1 MRSTIEVED
10 FGFQGL
16 RDTGAHRAR
25 STWIEFNR
33 RARLPLDPGNQWDPE
48 HEPRGPRAPARGLCA
63 ARARHHE
70 RLGAE
75 QPVPR
80 AARRASKPKKRRNM
94 SPYMA
99 TAARSPPG
107 WARGSNSPTS
117 FEFQELG
124 LSTIECLF
132 RIYFLFEASDRR
144 IVESPRDWKSPRPR
158 VASGN
163 SSSAVPCHLAQS
175 LATPKMAAS
184 FEMAEEEIEAPRST
198 GAEAAVTPDS
208 SYRSIERATEDD
220 ETVGGMFWF
229 ATTHRIGS
237 CCGLC
242 GVNALFIIVTL
253 VLGGL
258 GLQPMSTDKLG
269 EVGLT
274 LIEDRYQRRANAYA
288 KGALEANFDLVTA
301 RCPRSVAADPIIL
314 ILPDDAGVL

>member
-1 MRSTIEVED
+1 
-10 FGFQGL
+10 
-16 RDTGAHRAR
+16 
-25 STWIEFNR
+25 
-33 RARLPLDPGNQWDPE
+33 
-48 HEPRGPRAPARGLCA
+48 
-63 ARARHHE
+63 
-70 RLGAE
+70 
-75 QPVPR
+75 
-80 AARRASKPKKRRNM
+80 
-94 SPYMA
+94 
-99 TAARSPPG
+99 
-107 WARGSNSPTS
+107 
-117 FEFQELG
+117 
-124 LSTIECLF
+124 
-132 RIYFLFEASDRR
+132 
-144 IVESPRDWKSPRPR
+144 
-158 VASGN
+158 
-163 SSSAVPCHLAQS
+163 
-175 LATPKMAAS
+175 MAAS